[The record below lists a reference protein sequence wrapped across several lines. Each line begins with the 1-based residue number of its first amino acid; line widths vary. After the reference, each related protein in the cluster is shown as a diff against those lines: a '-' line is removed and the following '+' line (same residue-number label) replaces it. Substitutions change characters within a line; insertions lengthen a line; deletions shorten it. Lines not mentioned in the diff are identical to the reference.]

1 MVLII
6 ISREFII
13 SGFRLVA
20 SDNGVVIA
28 ASYWGKWK
36 TVFQMISVVLLI
48 VNVEALSMI
57 TNIALWI
64 ALALTV
70 ISLVDYI
77 VKNIGILTEGDI

>member
-1 MVLII
+1 
-6 ISREFII
+6 
-13 SGFRLVA
+13 
-20 SDNGVVIA
+20 
-28 ASYWGKWK
+28 
-36 TVFQMISVVLLI
+36 MISVILLI
-48 VNVEALSMI
+48 VNIQALSMV